1 MKVIPNMLNLIENE
15 RVLKYYESVLKGV
28 NYHFTCSMAL
38 VSKCVHI
45 AENIIYFKKQ
55 IVKLKLKY
63 SRQPWRKIVHEELKP
78 SMEVTD
84 NSHQTLYS
92 RYQEKKT
99 NN

>member
-45 AENIIYFKKQ
+45 AENIIYFKKTDCQ
-55 IVKLKLKY
+55 VKI
-63 SRQPWRKIVHEELKP
+63 KIFTASLAQDSP
-78 SMEVTD
+78 
-84 NSHQTLYS
+84 
-92 RYQEKKT
+92 
-99 NN
+99 